1 MPLVNLNKLIEITQE
16 RNTIAPAFN
25 TTNLETTLAIMEA
38 INDSGK
44 PGIIQVTPTNLKL
57 SDYSYISNI
66 VQIAENKF
74 EVPMSLHL
82 DHGKSFEDIKR
93 AVDAGFNSVMIDGAD
108 LSFEENIELTRRA
121 VEYCK
126 CFGIPVEA
134 ELGVISGKEDDEDV
148 ENGGKTDPKTVRQFV
163 EESGCDL
170 LAVSIGNVH
179 GLDDDS
185 SLDFELLDQ
194 IKKESKVP
202 LVLHGGSGIP
212 DESLKKVKDCNVVK
226 INIASEIRQKY
237 IQAIGQFYMNDPN
250 EYNLI
255 KVLLAA
261 KDATKEAV
269 FNKIIN
275 INKLVN

>member
-1 MPLVNLNKLIEITQE
+1 MALVNMKKLIEIAQE
-16 RNTIAPAFN
+16 KNTIAPAFN

-38 INDSGK
+38 INESGK

-57 SDYSYISNI
+57 SDYSYISKI
-66 VQIAENKF
+66 VQMAEKEF

-82 DHGKSFEDIKR
+82 DHGKTFEDIKS

-126 CFGIPVEA
+126 CFDIPVEA
-134 ELGVISGKEDDEDV
+134 ELGVISGKEDDEDIDD
-148 ENGGKTDPKTVRQFV
+148 GGKTDPNTVRRFV
-163 EESGCDL
+163 EESGCDF

-185 SLDFELLDQ
+185 SLDFELLEQ

-202 LVLHGGSGIP
+202 LVIHGGSGIP
-212 DESLKKVKDCNVVK
+212 DGSLRRIKDNNVVK

-237 IQAIGQFYMNDPN
+237 IQAIGQFYVNDPD

-261 KDATKEAV
+261 KEATKEAV
-269 FNKIIN
+269 YNKIVK
-275 INKLVN
+275 INKLVE